1 MKKRILSLLL
11 VACILLPCLPLAAFL
26 ALASE
31 ESQASEAEPVT
42 VTFQMADGRVVCQR
56 QLPPGCA
63 YIASPSEAEL
73 TAAGVTEAEQA
84 DIIGWYY
91 VAPNGTYYDI
101 GAYTSISLEND
112 IVITPYM
119 KTSTFQYDGSKQMSV
134 PVFDKSVSDVVTP
147 LVAWNGG
154 FSLGYVSKTT
164 PTADPSLAATV
175 KYIYNGDTYLQ
186 LNGNL
191 WGYGGIYLN
200 KSGNIGIVVPG
211 DTYKRN
217 VVLSWRALVT
227 GTVTVAVDKTKTEC
241 YLVITKN
248 NEVIWPV
255 RGEGETAVELTD
267 QTTWAVSGATEDFSI
282 PELSV
287 TAGDDI
293 RFMMARTANTGSN
306 PVGMWPTITYTSDLS
321 APEFSDEIVKN
332 LMTSFDANLPTYDKE
347 TGVIT
352 PNGGWDLVYYDS
364 LADLATGTA
373 QLCHAIMGIS
383 NAADN
388 DAFTI
393 ETGRGK
399 DISQVVV
406 AFNAGKTD
414 TQWGD
419 ASNGGAPGY
428 ALAIKDSKIAGYRYT
443 TEKAGLIDIDFTKLG
458 RYGKM
463 GVAAA
468 TVSYA
473 IYVDGVQVWPK
484 GDWYPLGELTASQQK
499 IVTDAANAT
508 DVDARRNIFVREGS
522 RVEILCTNTGTSAYS
537 GSGQLMYADLRYTEA
552 YDGVTSFDANS
563 PTYDKKEGTI
573 TFNGNWDLVYYDSLD
588 NLAAG
593 EAQLCK
599 WVMGI
604 ANAADNDALTIEAE
618 AGKDISQVV
627 VAFNADKK
635 DTQWGDASNS
645 GAPGYALAIKNS
657 KIAGYRYTAESAG
670 LIDIDFTKLGRYGKM
685 SVAAATVSYA
695 IYVDGVQV
703 WPKGD
708 WYSLGELTASQQK
721 IVTDAAN
728 ATDKEARRNIFVRE
742 GSRVEI
748 LCTNTGKS
756 VYSGAGQLMY
766 ADVRYTE
773 IDPMLSVYGS
783 VGSAFA
789 LNVEVGNTFSYADIA
804 VKMNGK
810 TLSLVDGAYTMDGI
824 AAKEIDQ
831 PVTYEVSGSI
841 NGKAVTLAKGE
852 MSFADYLDALK
863 RSETLEDDVRS
874 LAEATLQYGAAAKLY
889 FAGGALN
896 EEEKAMIAT
905 KPETTGTASIE
916 QNEDQAANKFS
927 FYGAS
932 LLLNDEIDIKLLID
946 AIEPQA
952 SVAGYTLRVES
963 EHEAIKG
970 EGWPLEVREGADG
983 MCFKAII
990 TGIPAIAYGA
1000 DLKITVMEGNT
1011 AVSDTLT
1018 YSVDAYI
1025 SRMYDQSD
1033 DTAKHLLHKIVNMGD
1048 AATGELHVH
1057 SFGEW
1062 VLQETGEGGYY
1073 ETRSCYGCVHAET
1086 RGIKTVSISYQDIY
1100 TLDTREAEIL
1110 SQIVSSTDP
1119 LTGEMDKAVIRLG
1132 EDGVLEAVGVGSAII
1147 KTENGHYEINVSP
1160 ATINMLFLSGQSNAE
1175 GAHAS
1180 TAPVVSSDYGAYFK
1194 RSPDRMAY
1202 YTYTYHGL
1210 DVTDAESTGRTPASF
1225 VVKTLQWGNE
1235 TRYSSYK
1242 NGPASTT
1249 LCDESSTFGSA
1260 GIGGALAAEWINQ
1273 TGERVWLVN
1282 AAHGGHPIQN
1292 FLPSDYAYDPD
1303 MNIEVPEE
1311 RYNDY
1316 EQAVAV
1322 FNLAMLTMRN
1332 EVEAGHFVLNHMVF
1346 YWLQG
1351 ESDSSTNDLYYIE
1364 QFDRVYNSLQEDV
1377 YFEKDEFGFKG
1388 IDFGGLIA
1396 VRSCKDNSGNS
1407 QAELYM
1413 TGPRLAQYEIAASTD
1428 SRFYDVHFVSN
1439 ATESWTGSDENV
1451 VNYFLSR
1458 YGSAENFKAIFGY
1471 DMPTT
1476 RAQLHPDIH
1485 YAIYGYNE
1493 IGTDAARNTLMI
1505 LNEMGAADYELDYAD
1520 LTAETDIR
1528 LVGMDGYSPLEK
1540 ISIEASTNIG
1550 YVIPMVTPLYRTAE
1564 GITLAS
1570 ETDGYIFEDFRL
1582 GVDKSYTGTLPGEV
1596 TFSVYLGTAD
1606 EYGTWLQ
1613 RYTMPV
1619 EIVASLARGTEVQY
1633 ALYGGDLAENP
1644 DREYRVYFSCD
1655 DWQRGWMSYETG
1667 SFTRFDYFNSS
1678 NSWWYTTGDTLWG
1691 SGSTFH
1697 GAYNA
1702 GQGFGLSGDSGS
1714 SAAIR
1719 YRATMDGVVRPYFE
1733 SLSSAKHD
1741 FDMAIAVNGYIVWP
1755 ATANKVNYTDH
1766 GGWFHYYSGKNTDGT
1781 VNAAE
1786 TATTLAAV
1794 NAALADCYLR
1804 VKEGDEVMFLLERVD
1819 GASNTVAMPVLQFVT
1834 GEVENVITVPDT
1846 AYQKPTTTIF
1856 STTGYDPASE
1866 ATPWSFGFLT
1876 YSTNVFERFTVVDS
1890 DGWLHQTGETKWGTW
1905 HGGFHATNS
1914 YALGTSKKAGEDIA
1928 IRYTAEKDG
1937 IIVPQLASLT
1947 MSGGDLDLAI
1957 YVKRNG
1963 VYESV
1968 WPQNATVVDGF
1979 AAGWERLYDGSKET
1993 ETKTTAAAVNAKLA
2007 GISINVNKGDEI
2019 LFVLGCVD
2027 NVQGT
2032 TIKLYPAIYYIATA
2046 EEETNA

>member
-1 MKKRILSLLL
+1 MRKRILSLLL
-11 VACILLPCLPLAAFL
+11 VACMLLPCLPLAAFP

-31 ESQASEAEPVT
+31 ASAVKPVT

-101 GAYTSISLEND
+101 GAYTRISLEND
-112 IVITPYM
+112 IVVTPYM
-119 KTSTFQYDGSKQMSV
+119 KTSTFRCEGSKQSV
-134 PVFDKSVSDVVTP
+134 PVYDTSVSNALTP

-154 FSLGYVSKTT
+154 FTLGYVSKKS
-164 PTADPSLAATV
+164 PTADPNLGATV
-175 KYIYNGDTYLQ
+175 YQNDNLQ

-191 WGYGGIYLN
+191 QVSAELWAYGGMYLN
-200 KSGNIGIVVPG
+200 TSGTNMGFVLPQDVRDRNI
-211 DTYKRN
+211 
-217 VVLSWRALVT
+217 VLSWHALVT
-227 GTVTVAVDKTKTEC
+227 GTVTVAVDRTKTEC

-255 RGEGETAVELTD
+255 RGEGEPPVNLAD
-267 QTTWAVSGATEDFSI
+267 QTTWAVSGATDDVSI
-282 PELSV
+282 SELSV

-293 RFMMARTANTGSN
+293 RFMMARKGGASA
-306 PVGMWPTITYTSDLS
+306 VGMWPTITYTSDLS

-332 LMTSFDANLPTYDKE
+332 LITSFDANFPTYDKE
-347 TGVIT
+347 KGTIKF
-352 PNGGWDLVYYDS
+352 NGNWDLVYYDS
-364 LADLATGTA
+364 LADLAAGEA
-373 QLCHAIMGIS
+373 QPCKWVMGIVK
-383 NAADN
+383 AADN
-388 DAFTI
+388 DALTI

-428 ALAIKDSKIAGYRYT
+428 ALAIKGSKIAGYRYKA
-443 TEKAGLIDIDFTKLG
+443 ESAGLIDIDFTKLG

-484 GDWYPLGELTASQQK
+484 GDWYSLGELTANQQK
-499 IVTDAANAT
+499 IVTEEANKK
-508 DVDARRNIFVREGS
+508 DVDARRGIPVKKGS
-522 RVEILCTNTGTSAYS
+522 RVEILCTNTGNSAYS

-552 YDGVTSFDANS
+552 YDGVTSFDANMPS
-563 PTYDKKEGTI
+563 YEQTDDI
-573 TFNGNWDLVYYDSLD
+573 FSANGGWDLVYYD
-588 NLAAG
+588 NLANLVNGTVQFCHSGMSLNG
-593 EAQLCK
+593 ERNALS
-599 WVMGI
+599 I
-604 ANAADNDALTIEAE
+604 AANAGKGIDAV
-618 AGKDISQVV
+618 S
-627 VAFNADKK
+627 VAFNAHDNKSAY
-635 DTQWGDASNS
+635 WSDASSNNN
-645 GAPGYALAIKNS
+645 AGYALAIKGS
-657 KIAGYRYTAESAG
+657 KIAGYRYKAESAG
-670 LIDIDFTKLGRYGKM
+670 LIDIDFTKLGRFGK
-685 SVAAATVSYA
+685 SDSKDKTANISYA
-695 IYVDGVQV
+695 IYVDGQKV
-703 WPKGD
+703 WPAGED
-708 WYSLGELTASQQK
+708 WYALGALEVGQQR
-721 IVTDAAN
+721 IVTEEAN
-728 ATDKEARRNIFVRE
+728 KKDVDARRNIFVRE

-748 LCTNTGKS
+748 LCTNTGTS
-756 VYSGAGQLMY
+756 IYSGSGQLMY

-841 NGKAVTLAKGE
+841 NGKAVTLAKGK

-863 RSETLEDDVRS
+863 RSETLKDNEVLRS

-916 QNEDQAANKFS
+916 RNEDQAANKFS
-927 FYGAS
+927 FAGAS

-952 SVAGYTLRVES
+952 SVDAYTLRVVES
-963 EHEAIKG
+963 KDEAIKGEAIKG

-990 TGIPAIAYGA
+990 TGIPAKAYGV
-1000 DLKITVMEGNT
+1000 DLKITVMEGTT

-1025 SRMYDQSD
+1025 SRMYEQSND
-1033 DTAKHLLHKIVNMGD
+1033 AAKYLLHKIANLGD
-1048 AATGELHVH
+1048 AAIGKLHVH

-1073 ETRSCYGCVHAET
+1073 ETRSCYGYDCSDTET
-1086 RGIKTVSISYQDIY
+1086 RGIKTISISYQDIY
-1100 TLDTREAEIL
+1100 TLDAREVEIL

-1147 KTENGHYEINVSP
+1147 KTESGHYQINVSP

-1210 DVTDAESTGRTPASF
+1210 DVTDEESTGRTPASF

-1235 TRYSSYK
+1235 TRHSSYK

-1249 LCDESSTFGSA
+1249 LCDESSTASNV
-1260 GIGGALAAEWINQ
+1260 GIGGALAAEWIEQ

-1292 FLPSDYAYDPD
+1292 FLPLDYKNDPD
-1303 MNIEVPEE
+1303 MNIEVPEK

-1322 FNLAMLTMRN
+1322 FNLAMDTMRD

-1351 ESDSSTNDLYYIE
+1351 ESDSGSNDLYYIE
-1364 QFDRVYNSLQEDV
+1364 QFDRVYNSLCEDV
-1377 YFEKDEFGFKG
+1377 FYTKDTETGNVTKG

-1407 QAELYM
+1407 LAELYM

-1505 LNEMGAADYELDYAD
+1505 LNEIKDAGYELDYAD
-1520 LTAETDIR
+1520 LKAETDIR
-1528 LVGMDGYSPLEK
+1528 LVGMDGYSPLKK

-1564 GITLAS
+1564 GITLVS
-1570 ETDGYIFEDFRL
+1570 ETEGYIFEDFRL
-1582 GVDKSYTGTLPGEV
+1582 GVDKSYTGMLPGEV

-1606 EYGTWLQ
+1606 EYGTKLKT
-1613 RYTMPV
+1613 YTMPV
-1619 EIVASLARGTEVQY
+1619 EIVASLARGAEVQY

-1644 DREYRVYFSCD
+1644 PRENRVYSSCD
-1655 DWQRGWMSYETG
+1655 DWQRGWLDYKSG
-1667 SFTRFDYFNSS
+1667 QFTKFD
-1678 NSWWYTTGDTLWG
+1678 
-1691 SGSTFH
+1691 H
-1697 GAYNA
+1697 V
-1702 GQGFGLSGDSGS
+1702 Q
-1714 SAAIR
+1714 
-1719 YRATMDGVVRPYFE
+1719 
-1733 SLSSAKHD
+1733 
-1741 FDMAIAVNGYIVWP
+1741 
-1755 ATANKVNYTDH
+1755 
-1766 GGWFHYYSGKNTDGT
+1766 TDGWL
-1781 VNAAE
+1781 VN
-1786 TATTLAAV
+1786 
-1794 NAALADCYLR
+1794 
-1804 VKEGDEVMFLLERVD
+1804 EGDELW
-1819 GASNTVAMPVLQFVT
+1819 
-1834 GEVENVITVPDT
+1834 
-1846 AYQKPTTTIF
+1846 TT
-1856 STTGYDPASE
+1856 
-1866 ATPWSFGFLT
+1866 
-1876 YSTNVFERFTVVDS
+1876 N
-1890 DGWLHQTGETKWGTW
+1890 KW
-1905 HGGFHATNS
+1905 HGGFHATSN
-1914 YALGTSKKAGEDIA
+1914 YKLGLSFINDSGVGICFKATQSGVLTPYFDVWEDGAGDIDIA
-1928 IRYTAEKDG
+1928 IFINGEIAWPTTAGSDYNDH
-1937 IIVPQLASLT
+1937 
-1947 MSGGDLDLAI
+1947 SGW
-1957 YVKRNG
+1957 YRVYNG
-1963 VYESV
+1963 VGE
-1968 WPQNATVVDGF
+1968 G
-1979 AAGWERLYDGSKET
+1979 
-1993 ETKTTAAAVNAKLA
+1993 ETKTTLADLNAALADVLLSVNE
-2007 GISINVNKGDEI
+2007 GDEI
-2019 LFVLGCVD
+2019 VFVFERVD
-2027 NVQGT
+2027 ATPNNTVS
-2032 TIKLYPAIYYIATA
+2032 PAFRYVLDDAAIVK
-2046 EEETNA
+2046 EETNA